1 MAETGTE
8 AGAGEVLARH
18 FPELSGEELRVLSAA
33 ARLRSYAKGEW
44 IFAEGAPAAHAHWL
58 ESGRAELLK
67 GAHSGKSTILHV
79 MGPGHFIDHC
89 FLVARGDAFF
99 SALALEPCRII
110 EISAKALLAV
120 LGANAPFAL
129 RLMRGMAARQR
140 MFINKIAASQGKI
153 SVRRRVAGWLLHK
166 VRVENTPELED
177 GITREVLA
185 GLLGLSRESLCRQLG
200 QFSREGVIRLERKR
214 ITVLD
219 LQALRRSLEG

>member
-1 MAETGTE
+1 MKVILLKELKGK
-8 AGAGEVLARH
+8 GGEGDVV
-18 FPELSGEELRVLSAA
+18 EV
-33 ARLRSYAKGEW
+33 AKGY
-44 IFAEGAPAAHAHWL
+44 
-58 ESGRAELLK
+58 
-67 GAHSGKSTILHV
+67 
-79 MGPGHFIDHC
+79 
-89 FLVARGDAFF
+89 
-99 SALALEPCRII
+99 
-110 EISAKALLAV
+110 
-120 LGANAPFAL
+120 ANNYL
-129 RLMRGMAARQR
+129 
-140 MFINKIAASQGKI
+140 FINKIAASQGKI